1 MQIPPFW
8 IFYANIEFVF
18 HSIQSK
24 SQSTQSF
31 VLLDDPWTLPLQ
43 ISKFT
48 YFIVFSSF
56 VPSFLPS
63 SLQSYFCLSR
73 SSGRRRSEGNVLILL
88 FVMYCGMGPDGPT
101 RAHIVFGLRHIYYKE
116 AKCWNKRSKG
126 GGGGVRKGRRMG
138 QVP

>member
-48 YFIVFSSF
+48 YFTVFCSF
-56 VPSFLPS
+56 VPFFRPSF
-63 SLQSYFCLSR
+63 LQSYFCLSR

-88 FVMYCGMGPDGPT
+88 FVMYCGMGKQEHTLSLVYDTFIT
-101 RAHIVFGLRHIYYKE
+101 RKPSAGTKGALEEEEQGKE
-116 AKCWNKRSKG
+116 G
-126 GGGGVRKGRRMG
+126 GWDKFRK
-138 QVP
+138 